1 MPERIHSSCVC
12 LGKIIIIIKKKKRH
26 VCVGKEKALGV
37 HFCVEMAM
45 AKGNYELNQH
55 ECALSAANKGFFS
68 LHPGPEVTYSG

>member
-1 MPERIHSSCVC
+1 MSWQNNNNN
-12 LGKIIIIIKKKKRH
+12 KKKKRH

-55 ECALSAANKGFFS
+55 ECALSAANKGFFES
-68 LHPGPEVTYSG
+68 SSWPRSNVQWLRHSES